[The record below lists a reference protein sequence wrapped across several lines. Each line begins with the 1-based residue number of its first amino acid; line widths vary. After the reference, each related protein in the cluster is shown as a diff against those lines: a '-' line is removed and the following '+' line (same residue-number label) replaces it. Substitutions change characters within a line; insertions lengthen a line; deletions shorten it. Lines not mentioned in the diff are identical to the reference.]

1 MYAVSLLPREYQETR
16 LATKRSRILLM
27 VSIIA
32 IGALAIALI
41 VMNLIGANL
50 NRELEALK
58 TANEVM
64 IQRIDTLRPVE
75 VLMNDVT
82 ALSAQVTQVMDT
94 HPEWEAIIPK
104 IGNALPPNVFLT
116 SLTAGYAG
124 EADENVIV
132 ILGRAPDHNTVS
144 ATIEN
149 LTAIDGFG
157 EVTCSFSTT
166 DSSSGSFQFELII
179 PLETVVK
186 LESGVSSK

>member
-104 IGNALPPNVFLT
+104 IGNALPPNVF
-116 SLTAGYAG
+116 SQ
-124 EADENVIV
+124 V
-132 ILGRAPDHNTVS
+132 
-144 ATIEN
+144 
-149 LTAIDGFG
+149 
-157 EVTCSFSTT
+157 
-166 DSSSGSFQFELII
+166 
-179 PLETVVK
+179 
-186 LESGVSSK
+186 